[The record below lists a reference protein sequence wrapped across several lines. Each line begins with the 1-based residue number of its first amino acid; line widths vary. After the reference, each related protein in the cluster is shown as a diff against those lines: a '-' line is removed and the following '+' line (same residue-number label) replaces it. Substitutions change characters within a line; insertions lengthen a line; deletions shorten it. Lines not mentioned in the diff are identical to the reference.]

1 MYDHYIALD
10 WAKSNMALARMT
22 GKSNKM
28 RVMEVS
34 SNLSYVKEYLRSL
47 KGKKIF
53 TVEETESSQWIY
65 SELKPYVSKIIV
77 CEPHRNKLLSEGA
90 KNDKIDAS
98 KLVYLGQTC

>member
-22 GKSNKM
+22 GKSDKVK
-28 RVMEVS
+28 VMEEP
-34 SNLSYVKEYLRSL
+34 SNLSNVKEYLKSL

-65 SELKPYVSKIIV
+65 SELIPVRF
-77 CEPHRNKLLSEGA
+77 EN
-90 KNDKIDAS
+90 
-98 KLVYLGQTC
+98 